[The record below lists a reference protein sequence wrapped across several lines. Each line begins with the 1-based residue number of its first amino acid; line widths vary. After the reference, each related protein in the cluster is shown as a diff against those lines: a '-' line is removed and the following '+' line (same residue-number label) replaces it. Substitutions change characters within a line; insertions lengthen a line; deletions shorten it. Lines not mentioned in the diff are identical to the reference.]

1 MAIDTLVINREIG
14 ADTSPIRLFDITL
27 TGDDAYPTGGTAD
40 IESVLRGLL
49 EDARTRFGSLSN
61 LRLLSVDNTHAAATY
76 ALYFDRVNNKLLVR
90 ALADNAE
97 VANATDLS
105 ASTFR
110 LLTTWG

>member
-1 MAIDTLVINREIG
+1 MSGMSDTELLILQGKTEVEME
-14 ADTSPIRLFDITL
+14 L
-27 TGDDAYPTGGTAD
+27 
-40 IESVLRGLL
+40 LRGLL